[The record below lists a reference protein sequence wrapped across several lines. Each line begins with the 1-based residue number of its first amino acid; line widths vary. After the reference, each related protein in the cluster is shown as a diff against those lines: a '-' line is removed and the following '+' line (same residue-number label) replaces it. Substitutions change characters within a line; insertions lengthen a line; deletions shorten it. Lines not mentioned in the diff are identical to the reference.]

1 MIGGRE
7 REREGEGRLRGRKY
21 NTGEGEV
28 CKRASGALEQKIRP
42 SSRDLLHPLAHRLTY
57 NLPAKHGFNLALS
70 RYRTALSDR
79 LCRHP
84 LAILSIP
91 PRNVAKSACICH
103 PSFESSDFSI
113 KLMFEMSKMKRTIN
127 SSFHLIDQKFLCSIY
142 VQSRSFFPQR
152 DGNLRTQGR
161 ARLLRAPP
169 YWPFLPAR
177 ATSCSSKFAPPIIS
191 TVFSRK
197 GNRCSRISSG
207 WKFIESLL
215 L

>member
-1 MIGGRE
+1 MG
-7 REREGEGRLRGRKY
+7 
-21 NTGEGEV
+21 
-28 CKRASGALEQKIRP
+28 
-42 SSRDLLHPLAHRLTY
+42 LTSPY
-57 NLPAKHGFNLALS
+57 RVIEPLS
-70 RYRTALSDR
+70 RTAFVATLSR
-79 LCRHP
+79 FFPSLLATLRNRP
-84 LAILSIP
+84 VSAILP
-91 PRNVAKSACICH
+91 
-103 PSFESSDFSI
+103 SSDFSI
-113 KLMFEMSKMKRTIN
+113 KLMFEMSKMKRTIS